1 MDIPYVQEL
10 VMKMTHAQ
18 FIVTTITNSKE
29 TLKSTV
35 KGESGKAKRTTRFIS
50 LRRYRCVFNLFSP
63 GIVKNKNKVLSL
75 TLG

>member
-29 TLKSTV
+29 ILKSTV
-35 KGESGKAKRTTRFIS
+35 KGESGQSKAD
-50 LRRYRCVFNLFSP
+50 NP
-63 GIVKNKNKVLSL
+63 PHL
-75 TLG
+75 TAKI